1 MTRHRWSNPT
11 RFDHKTERECQN
23 GCNIVRVTVRE
34 PAGAFDRHRTEFWRG
49 LDKIECKGTPP
60 CTGRAKAATAYEA
73 GSYPL

>member
-1 MTRHRWSNPT
+1 MTRHRWGDPS

-23 GCNIVRVTVRE
+23 GCGIVRVT
-34 PAGAFDRHRTEFWRG
+34 RHESQGGKDIHFVEFYRG